1 MALSDAR
8 TELVCSICLNIYT
21 NPVTLLCGHNFC
33 RDCIDRVLDT
43 QEGSG
48 VFSCP
53 ECRVEFQERPELNR
67 NITLRNIVENL
78 QLTESAPEESQTFCT
93 YCIHSN
99 VSAVKS
105 CLHCEASLCDNH
117 LKVHSK
123 SSQHVLSDLTAPL
136 ENKQCS
142 VHKKTLEYYCIEDSA
157 CLCGSC
163 RLHGEHQGHQVE
175 ALEEASKERK
185 ENLTVTLQEMSKK
198 REEMEQSIED
208 LQKYKRKVQGSAA
221 GVTKRAIALF
231 RDIRRQLD
239 TLERKVLNEI
249 SMQAD
254 RDSLAVSHLI
264 QEMEL
269 KKDELSKKIR
279 HIEEICN
286 MTDPLT
292 VLQESEAG
300 DLCDTEDGDD
310 DYTKRLNKLLCGGG
324 NLDVTGISQTLHTG
338 ISDIVKG
345 VGICILKPD
354 SIPVVLDVKT
364 AHRCLILDDGK
375 TARKEVESL
384 NHYAFSKEVLPQVL
398 SQQSFSSGQHYWD
411 VDVGRSSY
419 WRVGMCYSTT
429 NQKQN
434 QSEIGENYTSWCL
447 ERNSDELSVKHKCSS
462 ITLFGNYLLN
472 RVRVYLDYEAG
483 QISFYELGIPIRHLH
498 TFTVKSSRV
507 VSSTCTFSS
516 PLYVGLCVGEGS
528 IKMCRGNEEV

>member
-8 TELVCSICLNIYT
+8 MELVCSICLNIYT

-48 VFSCP
+48 VYSCP

-78 QLTESAPEESQTFCT
+78 QLTEPAPEESQTFCT
-93 YCIHSN
+93 YCILSP

-136 ENKQCS
+136 ENKKCS

-163 RLHGEHQGHQVE
+163 RLHGEHQDHYVE

-249 SMQAD
+249 SMQAE

-269 KKDELSKKIR
+269 KKDELSRKIR

-292 VLQESEAG
+292 VLQESDAG

-310 DYTKRLNKLLCGGG
+310 EDTKRLNKLLCGGG
-324 NLDVTGISQTLHTG
+324 NLNVTGSHRHTG
-338 ISDIVKG
+338 ISDIVKR
-345 VGICILKPD
+345 VGIHTLDPAYI
-354 SIPVVLDVKT
+354 VLDVKT

-375 TARKEVESL
+375 MARTESL
-384 NHYAFSKEVLPQVL
+384 NHYALSNLLGGKKVLPQVL

-411 VDVGRSSY
+411 VDVGKSSY

-429 NQKQN
+429 NQKQS
-434 QSEIGENYTSWCL
+434 QSQIGENYTSWCL
-447 ERNSDELSVKHKCSS
+447 ERNSNELSVKHKCSS
-462 ITLFGNYLLN
+462 SPLSGNFLLN
-472 RVRVYLDYEAG
+472 RVRMFLDYEAG
-483 QISFYELGIPIRHLH
+483 QISFYKLGIPIRHLH
-498 TFTVKSSRV
+498 TFTVKVSKV
-507 VSSTCTFSS
+507 FSSTCTFNE

-528 IKMCRGNEEV
+528 IKMCRGNEEM